1 MDREMASVLKNPVPG
16 SNTFV
21 TELNL
26 PFPTAGRISG
36 GDQWRRSELRAG
48 SVLPPWR
55 RKASNLRLGL
65 FFTLSNL
72 SFPMFFLTI
81 LLRMYKT
88 LNNNRIDLL
97 GKRKTS

>member
-1 MDREMASVLKNPVPG
+1 MARVPKIPVTGPN
-16 SNTFV
+16 SFV

-55 RKASNLRLGL
+55 RRVSNLRLGL
-65 FFTLSNL
+65 FFTLSIARN
-72 SFPMFFLTI
+72 FLT
-81 LLRMYKT
+81 
-88 LNNNRIDLL
+88 
-97 GKRKTS
+97 